1 MLTLS
6 VTRSRVAAVLRQAA
20 DILDREGWDPY
31 RNPTIAAID
40 RAAGYVKPGVDL
52 AAEETTLRAW
62 DALVVYLG
70 EQLVVPWEDEPGR
83 TQVEVLAALR
93 GAAGEVPAV

>member
-6 VTRSRVAAVLRQAA
+6 VTRSRVAAVLDQAA
-20 DILDREGWDPY
+20 TLLDAEGWHPHL
-31 RNPTIAAID
+31 NPVISAID
-40 RAAGYVKPGVDL
+40 RAAGYTTPGIDP

-70 EQLVVPWEDEPGR
+70 ERLVVPWENEPER
-83 TQVEVLAALR
+83 TQADVLAALR
-93 GAAGEVPAV
+93 GAAREVAW